1 MIYLSEKDIVKLN
14 VIQIKRYSPRETI
27 GVIDKNALSMA
38 VNQPRQHIF
47 GKDLYPDEFSKAAVL
62 LINLIKKHPFNNG
75 NKRTAFLAAY
85 VFLKINGF
93 SLTMEN
99 QEVVEFVVNI
109 ATYQGEFDDLKETTT
124 DILKN
129 NSTKIDTKKIEA
141 N

>member
-93 SLTMEN
+93 SLIMEN

-129 NSTKIDTKKIEA
+129 NSTKIDTKK
-141 N
+141 

>member
-14 VIQIKRYSPRETI
+14 VIQIKRYSPKETI

-129 NSTKIDTKKIEA
+129 NSTKIDTKK
-141 N
+141 

>member
-1 MIYLSEKDIVKLN
+1 MMYLSEKDIVKLN
-14 VIQIKRYSPRETI
+14 VIQIKKYSPKETV

-38 VNQPRQHIF
+38 VNQPKQHIF
-47 GKDLYPDEFSKAAVL
+47 GKDLYPDVFSKAAVL

-129 NSTKIDTKKIEA
+129 NSTKIDTKK
-141 N
+141 